1 MGVSRNFA
9 KNVKLLD
16 IHKCRDIGRTNL
28 FWKKL
33 KKRD

>member
-16 IHKCRDIGRTNL
+16 IHKCRDIRRTNL